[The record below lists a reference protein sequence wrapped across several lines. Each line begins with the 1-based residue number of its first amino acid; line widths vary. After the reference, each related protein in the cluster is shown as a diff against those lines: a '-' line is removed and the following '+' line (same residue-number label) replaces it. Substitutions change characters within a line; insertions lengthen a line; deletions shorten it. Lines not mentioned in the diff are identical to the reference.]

1 MAEFETL
8 HVFLFVLGL
17 LSETLCSLILEAEP
31 GDKVTIWCEHHL
43 TDTGYISWFKHST
56 DSVPL
61 LLECKKFRASA
72 PAETCYFFTESE
84 RIVMSV
90 YGKNTS
96 LTITAVNVSDTGLYY
111 CGTMKLVKMTF
122 STSTSLQV
130 KDTFNRGVNTSGV
143 NTRTF
148 LKDKAT
154 GSDSSAVFFWLN
166 VITVLMIVTL
176 LGVLTLG
183 ILKYKRL
190 HRGS

>member
-1 MAEFETL
+1 
-8 HVFLFVLGL
+8 L
-17 LSETLCSLILEAEP
+17 LSETLCSFIFEAEP

-43 TDTGYISWFKHST
+43 TDTGYISWFKHTT

-61 LLECKKFRASA
+61 LIECKKFRASA
-72 PAETCYFFTESE
+72 PAETCYFFTENK

-96 LTITAVNVSDTGLYY
+96 LTITAVHVSDTGHYY
-111 CGTMKLVKMTF
+111 CGSMKLVKMTF

-130 KDTFNRGVNTSGV
+130 KDTVNRSVNT
-143 NTRTF
+143 TF

-166 VITVLMIVTL
+166 LMAVVMTAALFAVTFAM
-176 LGVLTLG
+176 LTYSS
-183 ILKYKRL
+183 I
-190 HRGS
+190 HR